1 MRPALLLA
9 ALLLPA
15 LAAPAR
21 ARVDVE
27 ALEGG
32 GRFKVTFRH
41 TPVIGC
47 DSVALAGSFNG
58 WSTTANPMLDRDRD
72 GTFELTLELPRGRH
86 YYKFVINGSV
96 WQHDADNPLTDADG
110 HSGFNSVLDLGAQPP
125 PAGGRRG
132 DGEVAVDQLIH
143 DPAQLDMC
151 CAVDGGR
158 RLVVRLH
165 VLRDDVERVR
175 LSVTP
180 RPLEG
185 ADVLARRIALVDGRD
200 VYEARVSWASP
211 PGRARYAFVLEDGP
225 REPARFPAG
234 RDRFQASTADAGK
247 FVTPDWVRDAVF
259 YQIFPDRFADGD
271 PARGPD
277 RPPRPEGKPWHIDD
291 RYFEPR
297 WDAEPSHFNHMGGDL
312 AGITQKLDYLKELG
326 VTALYLNPIFAAESN
341 HKYDAADFET
351 IDPAFGTL
359 EDFHR
364 MRDGLRARGMRVILD
379 CVFNHTGDE
388 HYAFRDAAEKGPSSR
403 YWSWYFFDGGF
414 PVLKSPKPNYRC
426 WWGFGDLPQL
436 NTANPEVVKHL
447 MGVGKRWLREGASGW
462 RLDVPNEVDAVN
474 PEFWREFR
482 RRIKRQDPDAYI
494 VGEIW
499 TDARQWLQ
507 GDKFDAVMNYPV
519 RSAALEFMGK
529 EGISAREFFQALGHQ
544 LATYPEPALRVQ
556 FNLLGSHDTPRLRTL
571 CGGDARRAR
580 LCMSFLFA
588 WPGAPVVYY
597 GDEVG
602 LEGGKDP
609 ECRRTY
615 PWHDEARQD
624 KATLEHVRRLA
635 RLRAQEPALRRGVV
649 RFLLADGRLAA
660 FAREPETGE
669 PGRPVVCVIN
679 ASSSAATA
687 RVPVAELGLSE
698 GVAVEALLGPD
709 ARLEG
714 GALVVTLGPLEAA
727 WVALG
732 E

>member
-1 MRPALLLA
+1 MRPALPLAA
-9 ALLLPA
+9 ALLLVT

-27 ALEGG
+27 ALGGG
-32 GRFKVTFRH
+32 GRFRVVFRH
-41 TPVIGC
+41 SPVIGVER
-47 DSVALAGSFNG
+47 VAVAGSFNN
-58 WSTTANPMLDRDRD
+58 WSDSSHPMLDKDKD
-72 GTFELTLELPRGRH
+72 GTFEAVLELPRGRH

-96 WQHDADNPLTDADG
+96 WQHDADNSMTDADG
-110 HSGFNSVLDLGAQPP
+110 HSGFNSVLDLGAQAPP
-125 PAGGRRG
+125 SAGQRG
-132 DGEVAVDQLIH
+132 DGQVAADQLIH
-143 DPAQLDMC
+143 DPTRLEMA
-151 CAVDGGR
+151 CAVDGGK
-158 RLVVRLH
+158 RLVLRLH
-165 VLRDDVERVR
+165 ALRDDVERVR
-175 LSVTP
+175 VSASP

-185 ADVLARRIALVDGRD
+185 EAVLARRIAAVDGRD
-200 VYEARVSWASP
+200 VYEARLTWASS
-211 PGRARYAFVLEDGP
+211 PGRVRYAFALEDGQ
-225 REPARFPAG
+225 ASAVTFPAG
-234 RDRFQASTADAGK
+234 RDRFQASTADASK
-247 FVTPDWVRDAVF
+247 FVTPDWVRDAIF

-271 PARGPD
+271 PARQPD
-277 RPPRPEGKPWHIDD
+277 KPRRPDGQPWHIDD
-291 RYFEPR
+291 RFLER

-312 AGITQKLDYLKELG
+312 AGITQKLDYLDDLG
-326 VTALYLNPIFAAESN
+326 VNAIYLNPIFAAESN
-341 HKYDAADFET
+341 HKYDAADFEKV
-351 IDPAFGTL
+351 DPAFGTL

-364 MRDGLRARGMRVILD
+364 LRDGMRARGMRVILD

-388 HYAFRDAAEKGPSSR
+388 HHFFRDCEEKGPRSR
-403 YWSWYFFDGGF
+403 YWDWYFLDGGH
-414 PVLKSPKPNYRC
+414 PIVKSPKPNYRC

-447 MGVGKRWLREGASGW
+447 MGVGKQWLREGAAGW
-462 RLDVPNEVDAVN
+462 RLDVPNEVDAIN

-519 RSAALEFMGK
+519 RSAALEFMSK
-529 EGISAREFFQALGHQ
+529 EGIQAPEFFQALGYQ

-571 CGGDARRAR
+571 CNGDLRRAR

-597 GDEVG
+597 GDEIG
-602 LEGGKDP
+602 LQGGKDP

-615 PWHDEARQD
+615 PWEEEGKQD

-635 RLRAQEPALRRGVV
+635 HLRAQEPALRRGAV
-649 RFLLADGRLAA
+649 RFLKAEGRLAA
-660 FAREPETGE
+660 FVREPETGE

-679 ASSSAATA
+679 ASSGQTTA
-687 RVPVAELGLSE
+687 RVSLAELNLRDGA
-698 GVAVEALLGPD
+698 AVEALLGPD

-714 GALVVTLGPLEAA
+714 ADLVLTLGPLEAA
-727 WVALG
+727 LVAVG
-732 E
+732 K